1 MRKIFALFVVLVIVL
16 AVACDKEEE
25 PEPKTPYELL
35 TMHVWVSD
43 SLLADGQDAGGEGQ
57 LLAAFNGDAEFRT
70 DGTGTFGEFT
80 GTWSLSEDNTEIT
93 IISPDLPVTII
104 ANIEELTE
112 SSLKITTGFP
122 NIANPNVVIAIRM
135 TFKKKTV

>member
-1 MRKIFALFVVLVIVL
+1 MKKIYAVFVLLAVVL
-16 AVACDKEEE
+16 AVACDKEKE

-43 SLLADGQDAGGEGQ
+43 SLLADGQEAGGPGQ
-57 LLAAFNGDAEFRT
+57 MLAAFNGDAEFRT

-80 GTWSLSEDNTEIT
+80 GTWTLSADNKEIT

-104 ANIEELTE
+104 AKIEELTE
-112 SSLKITTGFP
+112 TSLKITTGFP

-135 TFKKKTV
+135 TFKKKPV